1 MKAVFIQEQ
10 EWYDINNVEAL
21 PSQLNSNLAEIETGT
36 GVKFG
41 VTLYGTGIALGSTW
55 ASFYFGYLLT
65 LPMIFIWI
73 IILGIG
79 GAEMILSMRG
89 EASQRQAYSKS
100 GAQAEQ
106 SFNAIKIVKAFG
118 QEKAEWN
125 KFSQYLSRSHQTIQK
140 YSWTYG
146 LSKAM
151 LESIVHI
158 ISIYGFILCGIFAV
172 YQVMFVQIIIHRS
185 TIQILE
191 KTMMVVI

>member
-1 MKAVFIQEQ
+1 M
-10 EWYDINNVEAL
+10 
-21 PSQLNSNLAEIETGT
+21 
-36 GVKFG
+36 
-41 VTLYGTGIALGSTW
+41 
-55 ASFYFGYLLT
+55 
-65 LPMIFIWI
+65 

-125 KFSQYLSRSHQTIQK
+125 KFSQHLSISHQTIQK

-172 YQVMFVQIIIHRS
+172 YQVMFIQKIIHRS
-185 TIQILE
+185 IIQILE
-191 KTMMVVI
+191 KTMMVAI